1 MPLVL
6 MLATLTDRR
15 DFGDDW
21 LLERKFDGE
30 RCVARKDGGEVRL
43 ESRTAKDLTGTYP
56 EVRAAVASQRDRK
69 LLLDGEVVA
78 FDGDQT
84 SFSRLQ
90 QRLGVTNPSP
100 ERVAAYPVVFC
111 VFDLLELDGDDLRD
125 RPLIERRARLTEAV
139 RPSAALQLS
148 EAWRDDSQRRFA
160 QACRAGW
167 EGLIAK
173 RAQAPYVPGRST
185 DWLKLKCVWEQ
196 EFVIGGY
203 TDPAGSRT
211 DFGALLVGY
220 YEDGRLRYAGKV
232 GTGYTAATL
241 RDLGA
246 RLRGLETPESP
257 FVDARP
263 IPRGT
268 HWTRP
273 ELVAQIGFAEW
284 TNDGRLRQPRF
295 LGLRDD
301 KRPSRGRPRAPA
313 VSQAGGPVRGRA
325 RAGVDRWAAGRALLR
340 SADPRMAELV
350 DAEPGLDPDRLFD
363 RLPNDLWGALVLQVI
378 GQQLSLAAA
387 AAILTRLEAPLGRPD
402 AHTGRAPRHR
412 RRNPP
417 PYRDVPS
424 QGGLPARSRRTAR
437 GRTA

>member
-1 MPLVL
+1 

-30 RCVARKDGGEVRL
+30 RCVARKDGASVRL
-43 ESRTAKDLTGTYP
+43 ESRTAKDLTSTYP
-56 EVRAAVASQRDRK
+56 EVSRAIASEQSRQ

-78 FDGDQT
+78 FDGEQT
-84 SFSRLQ
+84 SFGRLQ
-90 QRLGVTNPSP
+90 QRLGTTNPSP
-100 ERVAAYPVVFC
+100 RLLSAYPVVFC
-111 VFDLLELDGDDLRD
+111 VFDLLELDGSDLRG
-125 RPLIERRARLTEAV
+125 RPLLERRARLTEAL
-139 RPSAALQLS
+139 RPSAALQVS
-148 EAWRDDSQRRFA
+148 EAWRDDSRGRFA
-160 QACRAGW
+160 HACRSGW

-173 RAQAPYVPGRST
+173 RAQGPYVAGRSR
-185 DWLKLKCVWEQ
+185 DWLKLKCVAEQ
-196 EFVIGGY
+196 ELVIGGY

-246 RLRGLETPESP
+246 RLRHLETPEAA

-268 HWTRP
+268 HWVRP

-284 TNDGRLRQPRF
+284 TNEDRLRQPRY

-301 KRPSRGRPRAPA
+301 KDPAEVVRERPR
-313 VSQAGGPVRGRA
+313 
-325 RAGVDRWAAGRALLR
+325 
-340 SADPRMAELV
+340 
-350 DAEPGLDPDRLFD
+350 
-363 RLPNDLWGALVLQVI
+363 
-378 GQQLSLAAA
+378 
-387 AAILTRLEAPLGRPD
+387 
-402 AHTGRAPRHR
+402 
-412 RRNPP
+412 
-417 PYRDVPS
+417 
-424 QGGLPARSRRTAR
+424 
-437 GRTA
+437 

>member
-1 MPLVL
+1 MPIEL

-30 RCVARKDGGEVRL
+30 RCVARKAGGEVRL
-43 ESRTAKDLTGTYP
+43 ESRTAKDLTSTYP
-56 EVRAAVASQRDRK
+56 EVSAAVAAQQARD

-78 FDGDQT
+78 YDGAQT

-90 QRLGVTNPSP
+90 QRLGVRNPSP
-100 ERVAAYPVVFC
+100 EEVAAYPVVFC
-111 VFDLLELDGDDLRD
+111 VFDVLLVDGDDLRD
-125 RPLIERRARLTEAV
+125 RPLSDRRVRLEAAIA
-139 RPSAALQLS
+139 PSPALQLS
-148 EAWRDDSQRRFA
+148 EAWHGDSQRRFA
-160 QACRAGW
+160 QACGAGW

-173 RAQAPYVPGRST
+173 RAEAPYVSGRSR

-203 TDPAGSRT
+203 TDPAGVRT

-220 YEDGRLRYAGKV
+220 YDDGRLRYAGKV
-232 GTGYTAATL
+232 GTGYSQATL

-246 RLRGLETPESP
+246 RLRELETRESP

-268 HWTRP
+268 HWLRP
-273 ELVAQIGFAEW
+273 ELVAQVGFAEW

-301 KRPSRGRPRAPA
+301 KRP
-313 VSQAGGPVRGRA
+313 
-325 RAGVDRWAAGRALLR
+325 
-340 SADPRMAELV
+340 AE
-350 DAEPGLDPDRLFD
+350 
-363 RLPNDLWGALVLQVI
+363 VI
-378 GQQLSLAAA
+378 
-387 AAILTRLEAPLGRPD
+387 RE
-402 AHTGRAPRHR
+402 
-412 RRNPP
+412 
-417 PYRDVPS
+417 
-424 QGGLPARSRRTAR
+424 RSR
-437 GRTA
+437 

>member
-1 MPLVL
+1 MTVVPIAL

-15 DFGDDW
+15 DFGEDW

-30 RCVARKDGGEVRL
+30 RCVARKDGGDVRL
-43 ESRTAKDLTGTYP
+43 QSRTAKDLTGAYP
-56 EVRAAVASQRDRK
+56 EIRSALARQRHGE
-69 LLLDGEVVA
+69 LVLDGEVVA
-78 FDGDQT
+78 FDGEQT

-90 QRLGVTNPSP
+90 QRLGVTSPSA
-100 ERVAAYPVVFC
+100 ERVAANPVVYC
-111 VFDLLELDGDDLRD
+111 VFDLLKLDGDDLRD
-125 RPLIERRARLTEAV
+125 LPLLERRARLTDAI
-139 RPSAALQLS
+139 RPSAAVQLS
-148 EAWRDDSQRRFA
+148 EAWRDDSQKRFA

-173 RAQAPYVPGRST
+173 RAAAPYVSGRSR

-203 TDPAGSRT
+203 TDPSGSRT

-241 RDLGA
+241 RELGA
-246 RLRGLETPESP
+246 RLRELQAPESP
-257 FVDARP
+257 FADARP
-263 IPRGT
+263 IPKAT

-301 KRPSRGRPRAPA
+301 KAPSDVVRERPREQSPGQPR
-313 VSQAGGPVRGRA
+313 SGRG
-325 RAGVDRWAAGRALLR
+325 
-340 SADPRMAELV
+340 
-350 DAEPGLDPDRLFD
+350 
-363 RLPNDLWGALVLQVI
+363 
-378 GQQLSLAAA
+378 
-387 AAILTRLEAPLGRPD
+387 
-402 AHTGRAPRHR
+402 
-412 RRNPP
+412 
-417 PYRDVPS
+417 
-424 QGGLPARSRRTAR
+424 
-437 GRTA
+437 

>member
-1 MPLVL
+1 MPVPL

-21 LLERKFDGE
+21 LLERKLDGE
-30 RCVARKDGGEVRL
+30 RCVARKDGDDVRL
-43 ESRTAKDLTGTYP
+43 ESRTGKDLTGTYP
-56 EVRAAVASQRDRK
+56 EVRAAVAAQRPRT

-78 FDGDQT
+78 YDGEQT

-90 QRLGVTNPSP
+90 QRLGSSRPTPGQL
-100 ERVAAYPVVFC
+100 AAYPVVYC
-111 VFDLLELDGDDLRD
+111 VFDLLEIDGEQLTRA
-125 RPLIERRARLTEAV
+125 PLLERRARMLGAL
-139 RPSAALQLS
+139 RPTAALQIS
-148 EAWRDDSQRRFA
+148 EAWRGDSERRFA
-160 QACRAGW
+160 EACRAGW

-173 RAQAPYVPGRST
+173 RADAPYTPGRSK

-220 YEDGRLRYAGKV
+220 HEDGSSATPARSARATARRRSATSGSLRRLEQ
-232 GTGYTAATL
+232 T
-241 RDLGA
+241 
-246 RLRGLETPESP
+246 TPP

-263 IPRGT
+263 VPRGA

-301 KRPSRGRPRAPA
+301 KRPDEVVRERPR
-313 VSQAGGPVRGRA
+313 
-325 RAGVDRWAAGRALLR
+325 
-340 SADPRMAELV
+340 
-350 DAEPGLDPDRLFD
+350 
-363 RLPNDLWGALVLQVI
+363 
-378 GQQLSLAAA
+378 
-387 AAILTRLEAPLGRPD
+387 
-402 AHTGRAPRHR
+402 
-412 RRNPP
+412 
-417 PYRDVPS
+417 
-424 QGGLPARSRRTAR
+424 
-437 GRTA
+437 

>member
-1 MPLVL
+1 MALPL

-30 RCVARKDGGEVRL
+30 RCVARKDRGEVRL
-43 ESRTAKDLTGTYP
+43 ESRTGKDLTGTYP
-56 EVRAAVASQRDRK
+56 EVRAALAAQRARS

-78 FDGDQT
+78 YEAEQT

-90 QRLGVTNPSP
+90 QRLGVREPSP
-100 ERVAAYPVVFC
+100 DLVAAFPVVYC
-111 VFDLLELDGDDLRD
+111 VFDLLEVDGADLTD
-125 RPLIERRARLTEAV
+125 RPLLERRAWLEKTIR
-139 RPSAALQLS
+139 RGQGLQLS
-148 EAWRDDSQRRFA
+148 EAWRGDSERRFA
-160 QACRAGW
+160 RACRSGW

-173 RAQAPYVPGRST
+173 RADAPYEPGRSK
-185 DWLKLKCVWEQ
+185 DWLKLKCSWEQ

-232 GTGYTAATL
+232 GTGFTAGTL

-246 RLRGLETPESP
+246 RLRELEAPESP
-257 FVDARP
+257 FGDVRP

-284 TNDGRLRQPRF
+284 TSEDRLRQPRF

-301 KRPSRGRPRAPA
+301 KRPDEVVRERPA
-313 VSQAGGPVRGRA
+313 A
-325 RAGVDRWAAGRALLR
+325 R
-340 SADPRMAELV
+340 
-350 DAEPGLDPDRLFD
+350 
-363 RLPNDLWGALVLQVI
+363 
-378 GQQLSLAAA
+378 
-387 AAILTRLEAPLGRPD
+387 
-402 AHTGRAPRHR
+402 
-412 RRNPP
+412 
-417 PYRDVPS
+417 
-424 QGGLPARSRRTAR
+424 
-437 GRTA
+437 

>member
-1 MPLVL
+1 MTMPL

-30 RCVARKDGGEVRL
+30 RCVARKDRGGVRL
-43 ESRTAKDLTGTYP
+43 ESRTGKDLTGTYP
-56 EVRAAVASQRDRK
+56 EVRAALAAQRARS

-78 FDGDQT
+78 YEAEQT

-90 QRLGVTNPSP
+90 QRLGVREPSP
-100 ERVAAYPVVFC
+100 DLVAAFPVVYC
-111 VFDLLELDGDDLRD
+111 VFDLLEVDGADLTD
-125 RPLIERRARLTEAV
+125 RPLLERRAWLEKTI
-139 RPSAALQLS
+139 RPRQGLQLS
-148 EAWRDDSQRRFA
+148 EAWRGDSERRFA
-160 QACRAGW
+160 RACRSDW

-173 RAQAPYVPGRST
+173 RADAPYEPGRSK
-185 DWLKLKCVWEQ
+185 DWLKLKCSWEQ

-232 GTGYTAATL
+232 GTGFSAGTL

-246 RLRGLETPESP
+246 RLRELEALESP
-257 FVDARP
+257 FGDVRP

-268 HWTRP
+268 HWIRP

-284 TNDGRLRQPRF
+284 TSDARLRQPRF

-301 KRPSRGRPRAPA
+301 KRPDEVVRERPA
-313 VSQAGGPVRGRA
+313 A
-325 RAGVDRWAAGRALLR
+325 R
-340 SADPRMAELV
+340 
-350 DAEPGLDPDRLFD
+350 
-363 RLPNDLWGALVLQVI
+363 
-378 GQQLSLAAA
+378 
-387 AAILTRLEAPLGRPD
+387 
-402 AHTGRAPRHR
+402 
-412 RRNPP
+412 
-417 PYRDVPS
+417 
-424 QGGLPARSRRTAR
+424 
-437 GRTA
+437 